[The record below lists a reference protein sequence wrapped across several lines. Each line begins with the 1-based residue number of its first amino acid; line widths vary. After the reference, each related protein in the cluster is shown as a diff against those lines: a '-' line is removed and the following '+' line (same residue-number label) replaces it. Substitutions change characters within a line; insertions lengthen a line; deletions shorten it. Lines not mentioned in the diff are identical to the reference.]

1 MKKRKTVKKRYV
13 IALVIVIAGLITL
26 WRILNAPVPTYQTLI
41 VRPGDLQQSVLAT
54 GKLDALRKVDVGAQ
68 VSGQLKTLSVAIGDK
83 VKKDQLLGVI
93 DPEQAENQIKEVEAT
108 LMELR
113 AQRQQAEAELK
124 LARVT
129 YSRQQRLAQTK
140 AVSQQDLD
148 TAAIVADPDE
158 FEKLCRV
165 IMVTEQRGMDQVD
178 VLLKNKH
185 ILSDKAMKRIFEV
198 VERDEPSHWEPYDKW
213 LRANGRRPKATWREK
228 WTDYWIHKSLILAKL
243 PAVFVNRRNPR
254 LTAWPDEDA
263 TVYA

>member
-13 IALVIVIAGLITL
+13 IAMVIVIAGLITL

-113 AQRQQAEAELK
+113 AAAAGGSGAETGAGDVFPS
-124 LARVT
+124 AT
-129 YSRQQRLAQTK
+129 SCTNASGFTTGSR
-140 AVSQQDLD
+140 
-148 TAAIVADPDE
+148 
-158 FEKLCRV
+158 
-165 IMVTEQRGMDQVD
+165 
-178 VLLKNKH
+178 
-185 ILSDKAMKRIFEV
+185 
-198 VERDEPSHWEPYDKW
+198 
-213 LRANGRRPKATWREK
+213 
-228 WTDYWIHKSLILAKL
+228 
-243 PAVFVNRRNPR
+243 
-254 LTAWPDEDA
+254 
-263 TVYA
+263 